1 MPDTAIQPVWN
12 APKLPEVHFDTTHD
26 MIMMARRN
34 MTQDNWDYV
43 CGAAESETTLR
54 RNRLA
59 LDCLAFRPRV
69 CRDVSTIDKSSS
81 LFGHKLRIP
90 VMLAPIGSIE
100 NFTQKGANDVD
111 TAAQIFGTINF
122 ISTVAQPS
130 LEEVAANTPHPKSY
144 QIYIR
149 GENQWLR
156 DLCKRIVKANYPIVT
171 LTVDSAFYGN
181 RERLNPTQIALR
193 RVPARDF
200 QKRITWDMVKLIQD
214 EIGDRPLLLKGI
226 MTAEDAALCVEHKV
240 SGIYVSNHGGRQ
252 LDHLLGNIDMLPEI
266 VKAAAGKI
274 PVIVDGGFT
283 RGTDIVKAMALGA
296 KAVAIGRLQAWA
308 LGAGGTAGLIRC
320 LELLEKEIETT
331 LGLLGCTSFKDLTP
345 AHITKAMPVTLPHEH
360 SAFPHLPGGRIR

>member
-1 MPDTAIQPVWN
+1 MPDTATTQWT
-12 APKLPEVHFDTTHD
+12 APELPQVFFDTSHD
-26 MIMMARRN
+26 MILMAKRN
-34 MTQDNWDYV
+34 LKQDDWDYI
-43 CGAAESETTLR
+43 CGAAESETSLR

-69 CRDVSTIDKSSS
+69 CRDVSQIDKTTT

-90 VMLAPIGSIE
+90 VMLAPMGGIE
-100 NFTQKGANDVD
+100 RFSVNGANDVD

-122 ISTVAQPS
+122 ISTVTQPS
-130 LEEVAANTPHPKSY
+130 LEDVAANSPHPKSF

-149 GENQWLR
+149 GDNNWLR

-181 RERLNPTQIALR
+181 RERLNPAQLALR
-193 RVPARDF
+193 RVAARDW
-200 QKRITWDMVKLIQD
+200 QKKITWDTVKLIQD

-226 MTAEDAALCVEHKV
+226 MTAEDAELCVRNKV
-240 SGIYVSNHGGRQ
+240 SGIYISNHGGRQ
-252 LDHLLGNIDMLPEI
+252 LDHVLGNIDMLPEI

-274 PVIVDGGFT
+274 PVVIDGGFT

-296 KAVAIGRLQAWA
+296 TACAIGRLQAWA
-308 LGAGGTAGLIRC
+308 LGAGGAAGLVRC

-345 AHITKAMPVTLPHEH
+345 AHITKAMPVGLPHEH
-360 SAFPHLPGGRIR
+360 SAFPHLPGGRIL